1 MKKFALAM
9 AAVLVL
15 SVLAIPAFAAEAGAS
30 LGDVPQSYTDI
41 TVDAV
46 KDDIYESGLKLDIS
60 RPLTDGQDETG
71 TSGIGWLLYKDGWLY
86 EYIEVTDPQLFA
98 PDPDKQTGAPWETES
113 VEVFVNVTNSD
124 ESTDVIQY
132 RIDCTG
138 WPCIYDQNGLADYG
152 PDAVGDQF
160 KYAYKAITGGYA
172 LEFGIPLNVAEGTKI
187 GFQNQINDRYDD
199 DMSQVQWMT
208 ASSLGSSSWTAEL
221 YDYIV
226 IGAMLTPP
234 VEEAPAE
241 EAPAEEAPA
250 EEAPAAAE
258 PAPVAEAAPAAPAAA
273 AQTSDIA
280 SVAVI
285 AAVAAL
291 GCAVV
296 LKKRS

>member
-9 AAVLVL
+9 AALLVL
-15 SVLAIPAFAAEAGAS
+15 SVLAIPAIAAEAGAS
-30 LGDVPQSYTDI
+30 LGDVPQSYADI
-41 TVDAV
+41 VVDAV

-86 EYIEVTDPQLFA
+86 EYIEVTDPQLFP
-98 PDPDKQTGAPWETES
+98 PDPDKQTGTPWETDS

-124 ESTDVIQY
+124 ESTDVLQF
-132 RIDCTG
+132 RIDVTG
-138 WPCIYDQNGLADYG
+138 WPCVYDQNGLADYG

-160 KYAYKAITGGYA
+160 KYAAKEVSGGYI
-172 LEFGIPLNVAEGTKI
+172 LEFGIPLNVAEGTKV

-208 ASSLGSSSWTAEL
+208 PSSLGSSSWTAEL

-250 EEAPAAAE
+250 AAE
-258 PAPVAEAAPAAPAAA
+258 PAPIAEAAPAAPAAA

-280 SVAVI
+280 SVAII

-291 GCAVV
+291 GYAVV
-296 LKKRS
+296 LKKRG